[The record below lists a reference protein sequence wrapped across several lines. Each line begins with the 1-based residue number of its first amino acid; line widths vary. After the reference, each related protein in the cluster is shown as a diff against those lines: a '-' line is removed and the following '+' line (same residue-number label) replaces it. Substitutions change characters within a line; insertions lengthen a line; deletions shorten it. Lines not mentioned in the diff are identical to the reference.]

1 MEVPM
6 WEQIK
11 QALIQSTARFLT
23 EFASLLPGLA
33 ALILAVLLSIVI
45 GWILAVVVRRVLV
58 GLRFDERMARWG
70 FASVGEGSPLG
81 SPASLAARA
90 LFLLV
95 VLTGFLIGVAAF
107 DFAWTSLFVRS
118 ILSYIPNIIGAV
130 LVLVVG
136 TIIARFVARSVL
148 IGAVN
153 LNLQYA
159 RLLSEGIKWLVLV
172 LSVAMALEHL
182 RIARGIVEL
191 AFGILFGGIVFGLA
205 LAIALGSKD
214 LVTKSLERDTK
225 KTSEEVEDPLRHL

>member
-1 MEVPM
+1 M

-11 QALIQSTARFLT
+11 QALLQSTARFLT
-23 EFASLLPGLA
+23 EFASLLPGLV
-33 ALILAVLLSIVI
+33 ALIVAVLLSLAL
-45 GWILAVVVRRVLV
+45 GWVLAIVVRRVLI
-58 GLRFDERMARWG
+58 GLRFDQRMAGWG
-70 FASVGEGSPLG
+70 LASGGEGSPLR
-81 SPASLAARA
+81 SPTALVSRS

-107 DFAWTSLFVRS
+107 DFAWTSLVVRS

-159 RLLSEGIKWLVLV
+159 RLLSEGVKWLVIV

-182 RIARGIVEL
+182 KIARGIVEL

-205 LAIALGSKD
+205 LAIGLGSRD

-225 KTSEEVEDPLRHL
+225 KASEEIEDPLRHL

>member
-1 MEVPM
+1 M

-11 QALIQSTARFLT
+11 QALLQSTARFLT

-33 ALILAVLLSIVI
+33 ALIVAVLLSLVL
-45 GWILAVVVRRVLV
+45 GWVLAIVVRRVLI
-58 GLRFDERMARWG
+58 GLRFDQRMAGWG
-70 FASVGEGSPLG
+70 FASMGEGSPLG
-81 SPASLAARA
+81 SPTALVSRS

-159 RLLSEGIKWLVLV
+159 RLLSEGVKWLVIV

-205 LAIALGSKD
+205 LAIGLGSRD

-225 KTSEEVEDPLRHL
+225 KAPEEIEDPLRHL